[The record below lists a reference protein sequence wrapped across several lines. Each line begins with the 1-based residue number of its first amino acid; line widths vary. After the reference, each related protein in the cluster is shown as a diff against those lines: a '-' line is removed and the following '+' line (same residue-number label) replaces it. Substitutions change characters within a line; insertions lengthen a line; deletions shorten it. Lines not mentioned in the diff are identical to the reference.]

1 MLCIAGRG
9 DNVDSVATCYR
20 LDSRILTP
28 FEGGKGFSFS
38 YLSFLTGLGAH
49 QAVFTVGNGSLSWD
63 YSSQGMELFTHP
75 KLVLILIISIALS
88 LLLLCA
94 TIDMLWND
102 LYLVHVCG

>member
-1 MLCIAGRG
+1 MAGRG
-9 DNVDSVATCYR
+9 DGVDSVATCYR
-20 LDSRILTP
+20 LDSWILTP
-28 FEGGKGFSFS
+28 FGGGGDFLF
-38 YLSFLTGLGAH
+38 LLLVLTGPGAH
-49 QAVFTVGNGSLSWD
+49 RAVFTVGNSTLSWE

-94 TIDMLWND
+94 TVGMLWDD